1 MNSEPQK
8 LHRAMRFSLP
18 DGLSTP
24 SLDAMFAE
32 VVFQISHVEH
42 DASAKLVVR
51 QPALPDEAADHEDR
65 DAEERRGVSDRYA
78 SLSGDGDFTVL
89 ALSPR
94 SHTTS
99 I

>member
-1 MNSEPQK
+1 
-8 LHRAMRFSLP
+8 
-18 DGLSTP
+18 
-24 SLDAMFAE
+24 MFE
-32 VVFQISHVEH
+32 EIVFQISHVEH
-42 DASAKLVVR
+42 DAAAKLVVR

-65 DAEERRGVSDRYA
+65 HAEERRGVSDRHA
-78 SLSGDGDFTVL
+78 SRVGDGDRTVR